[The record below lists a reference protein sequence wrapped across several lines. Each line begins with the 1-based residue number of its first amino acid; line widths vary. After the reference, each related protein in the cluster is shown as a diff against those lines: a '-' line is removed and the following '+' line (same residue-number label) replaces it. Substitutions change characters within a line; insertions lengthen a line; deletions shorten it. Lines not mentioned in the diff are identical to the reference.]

1 MTAGLPLHAGQASPA
16 VSDLQRRLTALDHD
30 CADDAAGR
38 FGSATEAAVRSFQ
51 QARGLEV
58 DGRCGRQTWLALE
71 DAGRQLGDRLL
82 YLTAPMLRGDDVAD
96 LQTSL
101 GSLGFDAGWIDGLF
115 GPDTAEALTEF
126 QINTALNGDGIFGP
140 ESLRALR
147 RLTGRTGPAHPV
159 ASLREVERLAAGAAT
174 VGEQRIVIVD
184 PGGSA
189 PITEAIARRLLQAG
203 ARVIVIH
210 DPDPS
215 ASAAMANQFNA
226 SLVYCLRSQVQDA
239 VSHAYYEGP
248 TFESVGGRRL
258 ASLVCHELDR
268 VLPVS
273 GECIGRQVPLLKETR
288 MTAVESRIGPTVMLV
303 QHAPA
308 VADALLAALA
318 SWCST
323 PLEG

>member
-1 MTAGLPLHAGQASPA
+1 M
-16 VSDLQRRLTALDHD
+16 SDLQRRLLALDHTCVGD
-30 CADDAAGR
+30 HDGH
-38 FGSATEAAVRSFQ
+38 FGPGTEAAVRAFQ
-51 QARGLEV
+51 RTRGLEV
-58 DGRCGRQTWLALE
+58 DGRCGRQTWRALE

-82 YLTAPMLRGDDVAD
+82 YLTAPMLRGDDVLE

-101 GSLGFDAGWIDGLF
+101 GSLGFDAGWVDGLF
-115 GPDTAEALTEF
+115 GPDTAGALTEF
-126 QINTALNGDGIFGP
+126 QINVGLNGDGIFGP
-140 ESLRALR
+140 ESLRSLR

-159 ASLREVERLAAGAAT
+159 ASLRELERLATGATT
-174 VGEQRIVIVD
+174 VAEQRIVISD

-189 PITEAIARRLLQAG
+189 PVTEAIARRLLQSG
-203 ARVIVIH
+203 ARVIVVH

-215 ASAAMANQFNA
+215 ACAAMANHFNA
-226 SLVYCLRSQVQDA
+226 SLVYSLRSQVQNA

-258 ASLVCHELDR
+258 ATLIRAELDR

-273 GECIGRQVPLLKETR
+273 GDCIGRQAPLLKETR

-308 VADALLAALA
+308 VADALLAALIT
-318 SWCST
+318 WCAA
-323 PLEG
+323 PIEG

>member
-1 MTAGLPLHAGQASPA
+1 MTPGLPLHAGQVSSA
-16 VSDLQRRLTALDHD
+16 VSDLQRRLIALDHD
-30 CADDAAGR
+30 CAGDPAGQ
-38 FGSATEAAVRSFQ
+38 FGPDTEVAVRAFQ

-58 DGRCGRQTWLALE
+58 DGQCGRQTWLALE

-82 YLTAPMLRGDDVAD
+82 YLTAPMIRGDDVLE
-96 LQTSL
+96 LQSAL

-126 QINTALNGDGIFGP
+126 QINVGLNGDGIFGP
-140 ESLRALR
+140 ESLGAVR

-159 ASLREVERLAAGAAT
+159 ASVRELERLATGATT
-174 VGEQRIVIVD
+174 VAEQRIVITD

-203 ARVIVIH
+203 ARVIVVH

-215 ASAAMANQFNA
+215 ACAAMANQFNA

-258 ASLVCHELDR
+258 ATLVCAELDR

-273 GECIGRQVPLLKETR
+273 GECIGGQVPLLKETR

-308 VADALLAALA
+308 VADALLAALVT
-318 SWCST
+318 WCST
-323 PLEG
+323 PLEP

>member
-1 MTAGLPLHAGQASPA
+1 MTPGLPLHQGQFSPA

-30 CADDAAGR
+30 CAPDPPGR
-38 FGSATEAAVRSFQ
+38 FGPGTEAAVRHFQ
-51 QARGLEV
+51 QQRGLEV
-58 DGRCGRQTWLALE
+58 DGQCGHQTWRALE

-82 YLTAPMLRGDDVAD
+82 YLTAPMLRGDDVLE
-96 LQTSL
+96 LQTAL

-126 QINTALNGDGIFGP
+126 QINVGLNGDGIFGP

-159 ASLREVERLAAGAAT
+159 ASVRELERLATGAT
-174 VGEQRIVIVD
+174 TISEQRIVISD

-215 ASAAMANQFNA
+215 ACAAMANQFDA

-248 TFESVGGRRL
+248 SFESVGGRRL
-258 ASLVCHELDR
+258 ATLVCDELDR
-268 VLPVS
+268 VLPVD

-308 VADALLAALA
+308 VADALLAAL
-318 SWCST
+318 STWCST
-323 PLEG
+323 PIEQ